1 MPATYQYHTDT
12 RSNKDYSDV
21 FFLEINSE
29 YTVIQRLCRFQ
40 SGYISA
46 IISKQD
52 NCIEKSVTAPI
63 EALVF
68 TQEHL
73 SFGQDRRKCEQRS
86 KYSH

>member
-12 RSNKDYSDV
+12 RSNNDCSDA

-29 YTVIQRLCRFQ
+29 YTVIQRLRRFQ
-40 SGYISA
+40 SGYVSA
-46 IISKQD
+46 SISKQD

-63 EALVF
+63 ETGIF

-73 SFGQDRRKCEQRS
+73 SFGQDRKKCEQRPR
-86 KYSH
+86 YYH